1 MWVNLD
7 VPDSTICLTATVIW
21 DKTWPDQQIANIAIP
36 RSNLF
41 DGVEI
46 KIPPDEDER
55 ENG

>member
-36 RSNLF
+36 RSKLF

-46 KIPPDEDER
+46 KIPQNIDER
-55 ENG
+55 EEG